1 MRVSR
6 PLRGLLAGLFALT
19 LFSSSA
25 VAMTTHPAS
34 PAAAATPITTARDA
48 DGDRR

>member
-25 VAMTTHPAS
+25 VAMTTHQAKPT
-34 PAAAATPITTARDA
+34 AAPTTIPRDG